1 MNDDKQI
8 LVYHSFQGG
17 RFVDHGIDLDVIEE
31 LVRFRDLVVDLA
43 KRLWKKNNPDKQRLP
58 KNFEDSLALKFYEV
72 LPNCATI
79 PLARSPREQMEA
91 SSNITDDEFV
101 QAADLLIETIEAA
114 GADRPI
120 PADFPVDLLDRFDD
134 YGKSLGDDEWIEQ
147 RRSVKG
153 AAARYD
159 SNVRTKLLASVQA
172 DYEADLDVIGTV
184 TMARVST
191 PKMAIELN
199 DGIEVEAAFDPR
211 DEEKITTAL
220 KDHALAKVRVIGSG
234 RFSSDGKLKRIAKID
249 ELILLPLGERKF
261 DPSAKSIWEE
271 IQEIIAQMPQS
282 AIDRLPVDGAARHD
296 YYIYGLE
303 NDES

>member
-79 PLARSPREQMEA
+79 PLARKPREQME
-91 SSNITDDEFV
+91 SSSSITDDEFV